1 MPGTTRNPSSWTL
14 GWALSE
20 VVGDQWIPITGE
32 KSLVVVNGPTP
43 PAAYDL
49 ADLVRLRVNASGE
62 AEFTISGGTV
72 ARTEVIPWQRDR

>member
-32 KSLVVVNGPTP
+32 KSLVVVNSPTP
-43 PAAYDL
+43 PTSYDL
-49 ADLVRLRVNASGE
+49 ANLVRLRINASGE
-62 AEFTISGGTV
+62 AEFTIVGGPA
-72 ARTEVIPWQRDR
+72 ARTEVIPWHGNR